1 MADTT
6 YTDDLDLE
14 AESKK
19 RLSDVTNRLN
29 KSRADLAFSMSN
41 EGKELQILLKQQQDL
56 LKAAT
61 GRLGVEERTSA
72 SASEIK
78 SIEEEIK
85 LLKAGALDEEFK
97 NQKKL
102 VKLQKKRQE
111 AELEASRTLGTIGSE
126 LASSLNPLKGMKS
139 ALEGIVPKPIMLMA
153 EGLTKLSG
161 MALKATAKKA
171 WGAAKWVG
179 RATGRGAKAL
189 GKKALGARPEEPV
202 EHSMGVLSKAHTMGR
217 GAAFGTDPITGE
229 PVKAPTLVDKIRGKV
244 WKGAD
249 KAKELK
255 GQAEGFVGGV
265 KAKAAETIAPAKEF
279 VGDVKASASRVY
291 AWGSEEGPAGAAGVG
306 GAGGEGGEAGPA
318 GEGGEARPA
327 SEGGEAV
334 SVGGGGDGFGLLHI
348 DLVAMTDL
356 LRSWDMERFVTE
368 ATTAGSIYVH
378 DKDMGEKID
387 DQTDT
392 TKAALDQQTE
402 DLEPETVDTSVERE
416 GDIESK
422 IPFVGKKKGKKKK
435 GGLLSKIGGGLMAG
449 LGIPAWATDP
459 TMLANMV
466 GGGAKAGMGKL
477 WSGASKAFSSPK
489 FAKVMGPAA
498 IAAGVA
504 MMVKDGM
511 AGIEKSEEWGTSK
524 VSGALGGA
532 LGGVDK
538 GFKGAF
544 KNMGKWALIG
554 AGIGSFVPVIG
565 TAVGGVIGAVVGAI
579 LGWIGGERI
588 AKFFDGVGKWVSE
601 KWDLIK
607 AFPGKIWGAIVNTVK
622 GWLGF
627 GDGGEEEVPV
637 KAEGE
642 PKKGW
647 LDTIIDFLIPQW
659 IRDFAKDA
667 VGTVLGWLGLTKT
680 DEETGEISAT
690 DMGKKVFGV
699 IGSTAGLLF
708 KIATFFVPQAV
719 IDFVAHPVNTILGWL
734 GLTEKDE
741 EGKTTVTDKGKEVF
755 KIIGTVGDL
764 FMNIV
769 KRFIPQGLIDFVK
782 DPIDWILI
790 KIGWKTAEGEATA
803 AGGEAVK
810 VLESGT
816 IKDKAS
822 LLKGVLLKL
831 IPDKLKKIFEM
842 GLVDWVLWKIGWKT
856 EEGEATKEGEDAV
869 GVLKDGTIKDKL
881 SLFKDVVKKLIPD
894 ALKKIFEMGL
904 TDWVLWKIGWK
915 DEGGAIT
922 DEGAKAVGV
931 RDAIMNKIK
940 AMVAAIL
947 PEPGGLIG
955 KWVVP
960 DAVYV
965 WAGLKPSK
973 EVMAAEERVEER
985 KDKLSDVA
993 EDITGVSSR
1002 AKTQRTMATRRST
1015 NQKANIKKMEE
1026 ELRQSQLFISSGGKE
1041 GKDTVTNLG
1050 NDVEAEQ
1057 QALQKKKDAIAA
1069 AKTQLTSIEGQE
1081 QQQLTAIDASEQG
1094 QLKKLN
1100 EQQVILQAEQTAD
1113 QKIVAGGT
1121 TLTADVLGQAQAGG
1135 TIPLAVALYSKEGKD
1150 LGIKSTAEA
1159 AKALQRAAP
1168 QDFDATATI
1177 STTGTPGGAA
1187 PVIVNNVSNNS
1198 SGGSTS
1204 APTNNYLNI
1213 TANATD
1219 PYTSKQPNLAYKR
1232 Y

>member
-1 MADTT
+1 M
-6 YTDDLDLE
+6 
-14 AESKK
+14 
-19 RLSDVTNRLN
+19 
-29 KSRADLAFSMSN
+29 
-41 EGKELQILLKQQQDL
+41 
-56 LKAAT
+56 
-61 GRLGVEERTSA
+61 
-72 SASEIK
+72 
-78 SIEEEIK
+78 
-85 LLKAGALDEEFK
+85 
-97 NQKKL
+97 
-102 VKLQKKRQE
+102 
-111 AELEASRTLGTIGSE
+111 
-126 LASSLNPLKGMKS
+126 
-139 ALEGIVPKPIMLMA
+139 
-153 EGLTKLSG
+153 GL
-161 MALKATAKKA
+161 
-171 WGAAKWVG
+171 
-179 RATGRGAKAL
+179 
-189 GKKALGARPEEPV
+189 
-202 EHSMGVLSKAHTMGR
+202 
-217 GAAFGTDPITGE
+217 F
-229 PVKAPTLVDKIRGKV
+229 
-244 WKGAD
+244 
-249 KAKELK
+249 
-255 GQAEGFVGGV
+255 
-265 KAKAAETIAPAKEF
+265 
-279 VGDVKASASRVY
+279 
-291 AWGSEEGPAGAAGVG
+291 
-306 GAGGEGGEAGPA
+306 
-318 GEGGEARPA
+318 
-327 SEGGEAV
+327 
-334 SVGGGGDGFGLLHI
+334 
-348 DLVAMTDL
+348 
-356 LRSWDMERFVTE
+356 
-368 ATTAGSIYVH
+368 
-378 DKDMGEKID
+378 
-387 DQTDT
+387 
-392 TKAALDQQTE
+392 
-402 DLEPETVDTSVERE
+402 
-416 GDIESK
+416 
-422 IPFVGKKKGKKKK
+422 KKKGKKKK

-459 TMLANMV
+459 AAMAKMV
-466 GGGAKAGMGKL
+466 GGGAKAGMDKL

-647 LDTIIDFLIPQW
+647 LATLLSFILPTWLINFSKGAVSTVLGWLGIGTAKADTSDTPPGVEKGTGTEKGWLSTIIGFIIPLWLI
-659 IRDFAKDA
+659 DFAKDA

-680 DEETGEISAT
+680 DESGETTTT
-690 DMGKKVFGV
+690 DMGKKIFGTIGKIGDIAFKILTWWIPQPIIDFVANPLDTIKGWLGLGDKKDDGGEDETSLGTKMFPV
-699 IGSTAGLLF
+699 IGSTVDMLLN
-708 KIATFFVPQAV
+708 IAKKFLPDAL
-719 IDFVAHPVNTILGWL
+719 INFVAHPIDTILGWL

-741 EGKTTVTDKGKEVF
+741 DSGETTTTDFGKTVFGAIGVVTD
-755 KIIGTVGDL
+755 IMGT
-764 FMNIV
+764 IV
-769 KRFIPQGLIDFVK
+769 KKFIPQGLIDFVK
-782 DPIDWILI
+782 SPIDSIL
-790 KIGWKTAEGEATA
+790 KMIGWKTAEGEATA

-856 EEGEATKEGEDAV
+856 DTGETTAAGGEAAEILKEGS
-869 GVLKDGTIKDKL
+869 IKDKL

-947 PEPGGLIG
+947 PAPGGLIG

-993 EDITGVSSR
+993 EDIAGVS
-1002 AKTQRTMATRRST
+1002 ANAEKKRTKIKS
-1015 NQKANIKKMEE
+1015 KAE
-1026 ELRQSQLFISSGGKE
+1026 ELRQEILEEEENIRRSEAGENVYTGREWKGREESAEDIKE
-1041 GKDTVTNLG
+1041 KKAEIVRL
-1050 NDVEAEQ
+1050 EQ
-1057 QALQKKKDAIAA
+1057 QSL
-1069 AKTQLTSIEGQE
+1069 GV
-1081 QQQLTAIDASEQG
+1081 DASEQD

-1100 EQQVILQAEQTAD
+1100 EQQVVLQAEQTAD
-1113 QKIVAGGT
+1113 QKIVADGT
-1121 TLTADVLGQAQAGG
+1121 TLTADVLGQAQAGN

-1204 APTNNYLNI
+1204 APTNNYVNI